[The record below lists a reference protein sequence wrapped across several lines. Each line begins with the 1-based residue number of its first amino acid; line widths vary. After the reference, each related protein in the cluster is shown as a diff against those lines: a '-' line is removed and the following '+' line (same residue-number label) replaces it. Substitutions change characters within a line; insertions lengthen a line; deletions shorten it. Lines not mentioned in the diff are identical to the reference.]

1 MGVVIKKPRL
11 NEDENASNGISIT
24 DPNLMQRYA
33 QLSRQKVDLTKKYN
47 EDLLRISQQMQ
58 SIQEEQIKINLQ
70 NRQQEAQQ
78 QQQSTNDNNQ
88 SSDKEEDTNQ

>member
-70 NRQQEAQQ
+70 NRQQAEQ
-78 QQQSTNDNNQ
+78 QQQSANNDNQ
-88 SSDKEEDTNQ
+88 STEKEENTNQ

>member
-78 QQQSTNDNNQ
+78 QSTNDNNQ
-88 SSDKEEDTNQ
+88 SSEKEENTNQ